1 MEHMNNVHG
10 LPTRNV
16 DADTISKVGGREI
29 DLLHA
34 MQVKSEEIR
43 NIVRIGVQQSPQK
56 IQFGAVKQLRRQVED
71 SEDLSEES
79 NKITVHVQSKME
91 RVDFG
96 GIADESFHQ
105 MVEQMLLSLNSFASH
120 GSGWTLDQI
129 IKIEIRTVKL
139 KPIAGSSILAL
150 PHKLSQTSALLNI
163 RNIRISIFVIT

>member
-1 MEHMNNVHG
+1 M
-10 LPTRNV
+10 
-16 DADTISKVGGREI
+16 
-29 DLLHA
+29 
-34 MQVKSEEIR
+34 
-43 NIVRIGVQQSPQK
+43 
-56 IQFGAVKQLRRQVED
+56 
-71 SEDLSEES
+71 SEES

-96 GIADESFHQ
+96 DIADESFHQ

-163 RNIRISIFVIT
+163 RNREDEICFLYSFTAAYHLKYGPDLDQKDSQDNKLLALIHMVPKTNLPSSQFDSIT